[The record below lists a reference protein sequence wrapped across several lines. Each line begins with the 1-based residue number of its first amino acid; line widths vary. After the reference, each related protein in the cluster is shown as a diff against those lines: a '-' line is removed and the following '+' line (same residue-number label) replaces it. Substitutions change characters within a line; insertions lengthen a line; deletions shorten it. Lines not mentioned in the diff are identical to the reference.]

1 MMPMPTARL
10 GDIELYYEQ
19 HGNGTPLLLVGGLSG
34 VGAVWKPNIPGFS
47 AHYRVILHDQ
57 RGTGQSSRPRM
68 QYSVEQMASDLLHL
82 IDYLGIDKAH
92 LLGHS
97 GGAAIAQTLSITY
110 PERLLSLVLYSGWT
124 KADPYLRRAL
134 EIRGTLLSAAGAT
147 AFLRSGPVFFYPP
160 DWVNRNIESLQTR
173 EEAATTGI
181 GDPHIVASRIDAFLA
196 FDRTADLHRVRTP
209 TLVICARDD
218 ILTPPYF
225 SDDLARLIP
234 GSEIVKL
241 DYGGHFASE
250 SNQGAFEAA
259 VLTFLAHHTQ

>member
-1 MMPMPTARL
+1 MPTARL

-19 HGNGTPLLLVGGLSG
+19 HGSGTPLLLVSGLTG

-47 AHYRVILHDQ
+47 ARYRVILHDQ
-57 RGTGQSSRPRM
+57 RGTGQSSRAQT
-68 QYSVEQMASDLLHL
+68 QYSVEQMAGDLLHL
-82 IDYLGIDKAH
+82 MDYLAIDKAH

-97 GGAAIAQTLSITY
+97 GGAAIGQTLAATH
-110 PERLLSLVLYSGWT
+110 PERLRSLILYSGWT

-134 EIRGTLLSAAGAT
+134 EMRGTLLSAAGAA

-160 DWVNRNIESLQTR
+160 DWVNRNIELLQKR
-173 EEAATTGI
+173 EEAGAAGV
-181 GDPHIVASRIDAFLA
+181 GDPHIVASRLEAFLA

-209 TLVICARDD
+209 TLVICAHDD
-218 ILTPPYF
+218 ILTPQYF

-241 DYGGHFASE
+241 DHGGHFASE
-250 SNQGAFEAA
+250 ANRAAFDAA
-259 VLTFLAHHTQ
+259 VLTFLAQHSR